1 MPETSLLS
9 HFYLKLGGADAPEE
23 LMHDLVNV
31 EVDDSLHIPDM
42 FTLQVRDPNMK
53 WVDSDQFAVGQE
65 VEVLASPDGK
75 AAPLRIII
83 GEITSTEPD
92 YPYGQA
98 PVLTVRGYDRAHR
111 LHRGKKTRT
120 FQQMTDSDII
130 TKIAREYSLR
140 PDVDPTTEVHEYI
153 LQNNQTDF
161 ELVYERSRRLGFNFL
176 IDDRTL
182 VFKKPGSMPSETVE
196 LEYGVSLR
204 QFRPRMST
212 GSQFK
217 EVVVKGWDAVNKREI
232 IGRAGPS
239 GGGAGG
245 GGGPLGA
252 AAGALGGAASAAAG
266 AASSAAS
273 SAMSAAT
280 GVASSAANSVQSAAE
295 EALGFAANK
304 AAGYMSQGK
313 SMAEGAL
320 GSAISQLPPEA
331 QGLAK
336 SAVAQG
342 MAMGQQYLSEQLGDN
357 VMAVAEKIMSGDAA
371 QIAQVGMELGSKVVE
386 KAFGEAGVLN
396 VTQHP
401 VRSQSEA
408 DDLAKAIF
416 AELTGGNLQAEGV
429 AMGNPKLTAGCKV
442 KLKSLGTKFSGEY
455 FVSHTRHTYD
465 SDDGYL
471 TEFTIS
477 GSNPDTF
484 VDLLFGGSG
493 TNPGMN
499 GGGAPEGVVVGI
511 VTNNKDPQGLGRV
524 KVKFPWLSAEE
535 ESNWARLS
543 SPMAGNDRGLFIL
556 PEVNDEV
563 LVMFEQGDVNHPYV
577 IGSLWN
583 GTDKPPLSADQ
594 AVDGSGNVVRRILKT
609 TAGHTITLDESE
621 DSPGI
626 QIVDKTGNNK
636 IIIDSKDNKL
646 SVNIDGDVALEAK
659 GAITFKTST
668 GDFTIE
674 CSNFTVKAQQKAD
687 IQAQMDLS
695 LKSATS
701 TAKLEG
707 VMMEV
712 SGSASGKVT
721 SSGVLEV
728 QGSLVKIN

>member
-42 FTLQVRDPNMK
+42 FTLQVRDPNMQ
-53 WVDSDQFAVGQE
+53 WVDSDQFAIGQE
-65 VEVLASPDGK
+65 VEVLASPDGR
-75 AAPLRIII
+75 ASPQRIII
-83 GEITSTEPD
+83 GEITSAEPD

-161 ELVYERSRRLGFNFL
+161 EFVYERSRRLGFNFL
-176 IDDRTL
+176 VDDRSL
-182 VFKKPGSMPSETVE
+182 VFKKPGSLPSETVE

-232 IGRAGPS
+232 VGRAGPS

-245 GGGPLGA
+245 GGGPL
-252 AAGALGGAASAAAG
+252 GALGGAASAAAG

-273 SAMSAAT
+273 SALGAAT
-280 GVASSAANSVQSAAE
+280 GRHHRRSTVCKVSAE
-295 EALGFAANK
+295 EAMGFAANK
-304 AAGYMSQGK
+304 AAGYVSQGK

-320 GSAISQLPPEA
+320 GSAIAQLPPEA

-342 MAMGQQYLSEQLGDN
+342 MAMGQQYLSEQLGSD
-357 VMAVAEKIMSGDAA
+357 VMGVAEKIMSGDAA

-416 AELTGGNLQAEGV
+416 GELTGGNLQAEGV
-429 AMGNPKLTAGCKV
+429 A
-442 KLKSLGTKFSGEY
+442 
-455 FVSHTRHTYD
+455 
-465 SDDGYL
+465 
-471 TEFTIS
+471 
-477 GSNPDTF
+477 
-484 VDLLFGGSG
+484 
-493 TNPGMN
+493 
-499 GGGAPEGVVVGI
+499 
-511 VTNNKDPQGLGRV
+511 
-524 KVKFPWLSAEE
+524 
-535 ESNWARLS
+535 
-543 SPMAGNDRGLFIL
+543 
-556 PEVNDEV
+556 
-563 LVMFEQGDVNHPYV
+563 
-577 IGSLWN
+577 IGQS
-583 GTDKPPLSADQ
+583 Q
-594 AVDGSGNVVRRILKT
+594 VDGGLQSQTQVAGQQIQRRVFCQSH
-609 TAGHTITLDESE
+609 APH
-621 DSPGI
+621 
-626 QIVDKTGNNK
+626 V
-636 IIIDSKDNKL
+636 
-646 SVNIDGDVALEAK
+646 
-659 GAITFKTST
+659 
-668 GDFTIE
+668 
-674 CSNFTVKAQQKAD
+674 
-687 IQAQMDLS
+687 
-695 LKSATS
+695 
-701 TAKLEG
+701 
-707 VMMEV
+707 
-712 SGSASGKVT
+712 
-721 SSGVLEV
+721 
-728 QGSLVKIN
+728 

>member
-1 MPETSLLS
+1 MSESSLLS
-9 HFYLKLGGADAPEE
+9 HFYFKLGGADAPEE

-42 FTLQVRDPNMK
+42 FTLQVRDPNMQ
-53 WVDSDQFAVGQE
+53 WVDSDQFAIGQE
-65 VEVLASPDGK
+65 VEVLASPDGR
-75 AAPLRIII
+75 ASPQRIII

-161 ELVYERSRRLGFNFL
+161 EFVYERSRRLGFNFL
-176 IDDRTL
+176 VNDRSL
-182 VFKKPGSMPSETVE
+182 VFKKPGSRPSETVE
-196 LEYGVSLR
+196 LEYGVNLR

-232 IGRAGPS
+232 VGRAGPS

-252 AAGALGGAASAAAG
+252 LGGATSAAAG
-266 AASSAAS
+266 AASSAAN
-273 SAMSAAT
+273 SALGAASGAAT
-280 GVASSAANSVQSAAE
+280 GAASSAVNSVQSSAE
-295 EALGFAANK
+295 EAMGFAANK
-304 AAGYMSQGK
+304 AAGYVSQGK
-313 SMAEGAL
+313 SLAEGAL

-342 MAMGQQYLSEQLGDN
+342 MAMGQQYLSEQLGSD
-357 VMAVAEKIMSGDAA
+357 VMGVAEKIMSGDAA

-416 AELTGGNLQAEGV
+416 SELTGGNLQAEGV
-429 AMGNPKLTAGCKV
+429 AIGNPKLTAGCKV
-442 KLKSLGTKFSGEY
+442 KLKSLGSKFSGEY

-477 GSNPDTF
+477 GSNSDTF

-499 GGGAPEGVVVGI
+499 GGGAPEGAVVGI
-511 VTNNKDPQGLGRV
+511 VTNNQDPQGLGRV
-524 KVKFPWLSAEE
+524 KVKFPWLSADE
-535 ESNWARLS
+535 ESNWARLA

-563 LVMFEQGDVNHPYV
+563 LVMFGHGDVNYPFV

-583 GTDKPPLSADQ
+583 GSDKPPLSADQ

-609 TAGHTITLDESE
+609 TAGHTITLDEST

-646 SVNIDGDVALEAK
+646 LVNLDGDVALEAK
-659 GAITFKTST
+659 GAITFKTSN

>member
-42 FTLQVRDPNMK
+42 FALQVRDSNLQ
-53 WVDSDQFAVGQE
+53 WVDSDQFAIGQE
-65 VEVLASPDGK
+65 VEILASSDGQ
-75 AAPLRIII
+75 ASPQRILI
-83 GEITSTEPD
+83 GEITSAEPD

-140 PDVDPTTEVHEYI
+140 PEVDPTTEVHEYI

-161 ELVYERSRRLGFNFL
+161 EFVYERSRRLGFNFL
-176 IDDRTL
+176 VDDRSL
-182 VFKKPGSMPSETVE
+182 VFKKPGSLPSETVE
-196 LEYGVSLR
+196 LEYGVNLR

-252 AAGALGGAASAAAG
+252 LGGAAAG

-273 SAMSAAT
+273 SAMSAAS
-280 GVASSAANSVQSAAE
+280 GAASSAVNSVQSAAE
-295 EALGFAANK
+295 EAMGFAASK
-304 AAGYMSQGK
+304 AAGYISQGK
-313 SMAEGAL
+313 AMAESAL

-342 MAMGQQYLSEQLGDN
+342 MAMGQQYLSEQLGSD
-357 VMAVAEKIMSGDAA
+357 VTAVAEKIMSGDAA

-416 AELTGGNLQAEGV
+416 SELTGGNLQAEGV
-429 AMGNPKLTAGCKV
+429 ALGNPKLTAGCKV

-465 SDDGYL
+465 SDEGYL

-511 VTNNKDPQGLGRV
+511 VTNNKDPEGLGRV
-524 KVKFPWLSAEE
+524 KVKFPWLSDQE
-535 ESNWARLS
+535 ESNWARIA

-563 LVMFEQGDVNHPYV
+563 LVMFAHGDINHPFV

-583 GTDKPPLSADQ
+583 GMDKPPLSADQ
-594 AVDGSGNVVRRILKT
+594 AVDGSGKVVRRVLKT
-609 TAGHTITLDESE
+609 TAGHTITLDESD

-636 IIIDSKDNKL
+636 ISIDSKDNKL
-646 SVNIDGDVALEAK
+646 SVNLDGDVTLEAK
-659 GAITFKTST
+659 GAITFKTAN
-668 GDFTIE
+668 GDLTIE